1 MFAIEELWK
10 IEKLKPLQK
19 AHDADPMD
27 RRLVVVTDSTQP
39 GGVNIAETE
48 ALHTWLEKQGYRRIP
63 DQWESADL
71 DHLQVVH
78 VSQLSLEVMRHDPF
92 SLSPSPLM
100 PNSWLNRLPQ
110 DLFDALLL
118 AQQCGDVP
126 MVPNKLFIKDTLKP
140 ALEAES
146 LSSFWSDMVAL
157 VRFAKSGDA
166 PKNPTQ
172 KKTLAD
178 WAEVVKRRHYD
189 PTQAPSLVSQVESQP
204 LPSVVV
210 RKYEWYGAD
219 VTLQWNGRLTN
230 LREWIA
236 VRVNGTDDLRNVAT
250 QLFGSSVVTFTG
262 NTRNDAH
269 ALVAEATRRGKL
281 NDLASHFA
289 FIQEDAAVNSPSP
302 FDQREQVV
310 GGNQINITTGG
321 GAVIGGNV
329 VVGGDFVGRNVIITG
344 DNNTVLPHG

>member
-1 MFAIEELWK
+1 MAK
-10 IEKLKPLQK
+10 GMT
-19 AHDADPMD
+19 DAE
-27 RRLVVVTDSTQP
+27 RR
-39 GGVNIAETE
+39 A
-48 ALHTWLEKQGYRRIP
+48 R
-63 DQWESADL
+63 
-71 DHLQVVH
+71 
-78 VSQLSLEVMRHDPF
+78 
-92 SLSPSPLM
+92 
-100 PNSWLNRLPQ
+100 
-110 DLFDALLL
+110 
-118 AQQCGDVP
+118 
-126 MVPNKLFIKDTLKP
+126 NKL
-140 ALEAES
+140 
-146 LSSFWSDMVAL
+146 M
-157 VRFAKSGDA
+157 
-166 PKNPTQ
+166 
-172 KKTLAD
+172 
-178 WAEVVKRRHYD
+178 
-189 PTQAPSLVSQVESQP
+189 
-204 LPSVVV
+204 
-210 RKYEWYGAD
+210 WYGAD

-250 QLFGSSVVTFTG
+250 QLFGSSVAVTFTG